1 MKGRASEKSGT
12 LPGAST
18 SSKGDLMR
26 ATQRRMTLAPQ
37 TLLFTAALFG
47 LGCAPKSSSIDGTGG
62 STSGAGGSTSGTGGT
77 SSTGGSPGSGGS
89 NTGGSGSGTGGTGQ
103 SGDATFTINVTPST
117 TIATV
122 EIVTWSVDVSID
134 SAVINFG
141 RDQSNYE
148 FQAPV
153 DQSQAPSYRTVLL
166 GMKQNTTYYL
176 QIVAQG
182 GGKTYTS
189 QVVMMK
195 PGYLANGVPAFT
207 VTDMNASAL
216 YAGGGF
222 TVGCTGLSGIPG
234 QSGTSKTW
242 LFVIDKDGA
251 LVWVLDASSTMASN
265 CSRAR
270 MSYDGQYM
278 FAGNF
283 ANAST
288 SGAIYRIG
296 MDGMGSGQ
304 TWMLPGRSHDFA
316 ILPNGNVVYFK
327 MDNSMAN
334 TTKSPEEVMEL
345 DTSTGNST
353 LIYDEATDFG
363 TLISSGMGM
372 AHTNHIAYSPE
383 LKAITISMYFLNT
396 VAAVSYPG
404 GKLVGTF
411 GGTKTDYSAM
421 AWTGEHGHDL
431 WPDHLWVFN
440 NAGLNAASAHV
451 LGFSYDTGS
460 KTATQTLDYNPGLS
474 DSTFGDVKE
483 LPNGN
488 LFVTWSDNGQFHEI
502 TKSGTLLR
510 KITTTT
516 AIAYVEHRAT
526 LYGPPP
532 PYDRGN

>member
-1 MKGRASEKSGT
+1 MASIRPRPSLSPRALLLTASVLALACASKGSSTGEGGSSGSGSGGSV
-12 LPGAST
+12 PGSGGSNSGNGGAS
-18 SSKGDLMR
+18 SGS
-26 ATQRRMTLAPQ
+26 
-37 TLLFTAALFG
+37 
-47 LGCAPKSSSIDGTGG
+47 GG
-62 STSGAGGSTSGTGGT
+62 
-77 SSTGGSPGSGGS
+77 SSTGGSSSGSGGSSPGSGGS
-89 NTGGSGSGTGGTGQ
+89 ATGAGGSGSGTGG
-103 SGDATFTINVTPST
+103 SGSPGSATFTIKITQST
-117 TIATV
+117 VVATV
-122 EIVTWSVDVSID
+122 ETVAWSVNVSID

-141 RDQSNYE
+141 RDQNNFE

-153 DQSQAPSYRTVLL
+153 EEAQAPNYQTLLL
-166 GMKQNTTYYL
+166 GMKQNTKYYV

-189 QVVMMK
+189 DVQNVTT
-195 PGYLANGVPAFT
+195 GYLANGVPTFT
-207 VTDMNASAL
+207 VADMNASAL

-222 TVGCTGLSGIPG
+222 TVGCTGLTGIPG

-251 LVWVLDASSTMASN
+251 LVWVLDATNNAAVSN

-270 MSYDGQYM
+270 MSYDGKYM

-283 ANAST
+283 ANTST
-288 SGAIYRIG
+288 AGAVFRIG

-304 TWMLPGRSHDFA
+304 SWSLPGRSHDFA

-372 AHTNHIAYSPE
+372 AHTNAITYSPE

-396 VAAVSYPG
+396 IAAISYPG
-404 GKLVGTF
+404 GKLIGTF
-411 GGTKTDYSAM
+411 GGSKTDYSAM
-421 AWTGEHGHDL
+421 AWTAEHGHDL

-440 NAGLNAASAHV
+440 NAGLNAANAHV
-451 LGFSYDTGS
+451 LGFSYDS
-460 KTATQTLDYNPGLS
+460 SAKTAMQTLDYNPGIS

-488 LFVTWSDNGQFHEI
+488 LFVTWSDNGRFDEI

-516 AIAYVEHRAT
+516 AIAYVEHRAK

-532 PYDRGN
+532 PFDR

>member
-1 MKGRASEKSGT
+1 MRRQGLDGNERQRGLEFRQRG
-12 LPGAST
+12 LLV
-18 SSKGDLMR
+18 GD
-26 ATQRRMTLAPQ
+26 RRLVR
-37 TLLFTAALFG
+37 
-47 LGCAPKSSSIDGTGG
+47 G
-62 STSGAGGSTSGTGGT
+62 S
-77 SSTGGSPGSGGS
+77 GSGGS
-89 NTGGSGSGTGGTGQ
+89 SSGSGGSSSGSGGSSSGSGGSSSGSGGSSSGSGGSSSGSGGSGQ
-103 SGDATFTINVTPST
+103 SGSATFTINITQST
-117 TIATV
+117 AVATV
-122 EIVTWSVDVSID
+122 EIVTWSVNVSID

-141 RDQSNYE
+141 RDQSNFE
-148 FQAPV
+148 FQATV
-153 DQSQAPSYRTVLL
+153 DLTQSNYRTLLL
-166 GMKQNTTYYL
+166 GMKQNTKYYV

-189 QVVMMK
+189 DTQNVTT
-195 PGYLANGVPAFT
+195 GYLANGVPVFT

-222 TVGCTGLSGIPG
+222 TVGCTGLAGIPG
-234 QSGTSKTW
+234 QSGTSKTYV
-242 LFVIDKDGA
+242 FIIDKDGA
-251 LVWVLDASSTMASN
+251 LVWVLDETSNAAVTN

-283 ANAST
+283 ANTST
-288 SGAIYRIG
+288 SGAVFRIG
-296 MDGMGSGQ
+296 MDGVGSGQ

-334 TTKSPEEVMEL
+334 TTTGPEEVMEL

-353 LIYDEATDFG
+353 LIYDEGTDFG
-363 TLISSGMGM
+363 TLISSASQKV
-372 AHTNHIAYSPE
+372 AHTNSITYSPE

-396 VAAVSYPG
+396 VAAISYPG
-404 GKLVGTF
+404 GKLISTF
-411 GGTKTDYSAM
+411 GGTQTDYSAM
-421 AWTGEHGHDL
+421 AWTGEHGHDV
-431 WPDHLWVFN
+431 WPDHVWIFN
-440 NAGLNAASAHV
+440 NAGLNSANAHV
-451 LGFSYDTGS
+451 LGFNYDGNN
-460 KTATQTLDYNPGLS
+460 KTATATLDYNPGIG

-502 TKSGTLLR
+502 TKTGTLLR

-516 AIAYVEHRAT
+516 AVAYVEHRAT

-532 PYDRGN
+532 PYDR